1 MVSEKRKHP
10 RFRHSD
16 TVELASGS
24 ETIPGTSV
32 DFSRSGMRV
41 IVKMAATYDSIQSI
55 AFQIPVPAKGYYCPA
70 GLFVALNVS
79 KGRPWE

>member
-55 AFQIPVPAKGYYCPA
+55 AFQISRFLRKGIIALPAY
-70 GLFVALNVS
+70 L
-79 KGRPWE
+79 